1 MEGDRN
7 PKYNKAQIHGRRAQ
21 IQDNKTKIHWRR
33 GQIQSTATHKS
44 TELDHKSKVQ
54 KRTNPEMK
62 STNPKTTKHKS
73 IDVEDKSKAQ

>member
-33 GQIQSTATHKS
+33 GQIQSTATHKG
-44 TELDHKSKVQ
+44 EYKSIVEERKNPWKV
-54 KRTNPEMK
+54 
-62 STNPKTTKHKS
+62 STNSKTTKTNPFIYRTMSHKT
-73 IDVEDKSKAQ
+73 IDG